1 MIIVIFMIGLMF
13 GFAILSVLVLLY
25 SIATGHLLWYYRLID
40 KLGILKGP
48 KDKIYVPKGL
58 YDTTKFVFKN
68 SDLWPITIRTVN
80 GDGYGD
86 VVLLE
91 YLIEV
96 FNAGYIARWN
106 RDTCCFELELPK
118 DASMGG

>member
-1 MIIVIFMIGLMF
+1 MIIVIFMIGFMF
-13 GFAILSVLVLLY
+13 GFAVLSLLVLLY

-58 YDTTKFVFKN
+58 YDTTKFVFKD

>member
-1 MIIVIFMIGLMF
+1 MIIVIFMIGFIF
-13 GFAILSVLVLLY
+13 GFAVLSVLALLY
-25 SIATGHLLWYYRLID
+25 SVATGHLLWYYRLID

>member
-1 MIIVIFMIGLMF
+1 MTTIVIIISLIVGS
-13 GFAILSVLVLLY
+13 FALAFIALLY
-25 SIATGHLLWYYRLID
+25 SIMSGHILWYYRLID
-40 KLGILKGP
+40 RLGIFKGP
-48 KDKIYVPKGL
+48 KDKIYIPKGL
-58 YDTTKFVFKN
+58 YDTTKFVFKD

-86 VVLLE
+86 VVILE
-91 YLIEV
+91 YLIEIL
-96 FNAGYIARWN
+96 NTGYIARWN

>member
-1 MIIVIFMIGLMF
+1 MF